1 MTSLSLYVCHIL
13 MSIVVWIVTSIRR
26 TKTTLVESTGKS
38 IARRRHYSRA
48 GWTPVEICSTW
59 FLMHTVFLAWI
70 FRMLKNV
77 RERRK
82 SKERNRE
89 GWSIGGN
96 INYTV
101 IRQFFERV
109 DTMDIINSGF
119 QKSHINWQFHCLDTR
134 LESNFSRNK
143 LFTYVRLLVR
153 EKRHK

>member
-1 MTSLSLYVCHIL
+1 MSHINVYRCL
-13 MSIVVWIVTSIRR
+13 NRNVE
-26 TKTTLVESTGKS
+26 TTDEDDVESTGKS

-59 FLMHTVFLAWI
+59 FSMHAVFLASI

-82 SKERNRE
+82 STERNRE

-101 IRQFFERV
+101 TRQFFKRI

-119 QKSHINWQFHCLDTR
+119 QKSHINWQFRCLDTR

-143 LFTYVRLLVR
+143 LFIYVRLFVTQ
-153 EKRHK
+153 KRHK